1 MRERGPVHQ
10 NLRVRRNCARAD
22 ATCFKNLFAFPPG
35 LSVLTNNAS
44 LVHILAD
51 HLAKPPSGWRRGLR
65 VTDKLSKLLAERGVL
80 IADGATGTNYFD
92 MGLASGEPP
101 ETWLLD
107 HPEKV
112 ADLHRRFVEAGS
124 DIILSN
130 SFGATRFRLK
140 LHNLQD
146 RACELNRLAASI
158 ARKVADESGRDIVV
172 AGSMGPTGELFEPLG
187 ALTMDSA
194 VEAFTEQAKGLAE
207 GGADVAWIETMSA
220 AEELEAAA
228 RGAIAAGLPYVV
240 HRQLRYRRPHHDGPD
255 PGIAGRDRRAPSVAP
270 LAYGANCGIG
280 PGDLVAS
287 ILSMSA
293 AAPDDILVAKG
304 NCGIP
309 SLVGDKV
316 HYGGTPELMADYVR
330 LRARRARASSAA
342 AAARPPPISSRC
354 ATRSTNRRASGP
366 RSRPSRRGLGPR
378 CAPEERGS
386 PLNEL
391 AAWRSFR
398 RFVTVG

>member
-1 MRERGPVHQ
+1 M
-10 NLRVRRNCARAD
+10 
-22 ATCFKNLFAFPPG
+22 
-35 LSVLTNNAS
+35 
-44 LVHILAD
+44 
-51 HLAKPPSGWRRGLR
+51 
-65 VTDKLSKLLAERGVL
+65 TDKLSRLLAERGIL

-101 ETWLLD
+101 ESWLLE
-107 HPEKV
+107 HPERV

-124 DIILSN
+124 DIILTN

-140 LHNLQD
+140 LHGLQD
-146 RACELNRLAASI
+146 QAVQLNRTAARI
-158 ARKVADESGRDIVV
+158 AREVADASGREIVV

-187 ALTMDSA
+187 ALTMDAA
-194 VEAFTEQAKGLAE
+194 VEAFTEQASGLAE

-228 RGAIAAGLPYVV
+228 RGAIAAGLPYVFTASF
-240 HRQLRYRRPHHDGPD
+240 DT
-255 PGIAGRDRRAPSVAP
+255 AGRTMMGLTPESLADIAARLPVPP

-293 AAPDDILVAKG
+293 VAPSDVLVAKG

-309 SLVGDKV
+309 TLVGEKV

-330 LRARRARASSAA
+330 LARDGGARIIGGCCGTSPAHIRAMRHAIDQGAPRQRPTIEAVEASLGPIARPKETAGRAR
-342 AAARPPPISSRC
+342 
-354 ATRSTNRRASGP
+354 TG
-366 RSRPSRRGLGPR
+366 RRGREAG
-378 CAPEERGS
+378 
-386 PLNEL
+386 
-391 AAWRSFR
+391 
-398 RFVTVG
+398 